1 MPEGDMSKVLMIITL
16 CRNYKFQFMDFIYYI
31 VHPTVEPMFDD
42 LLRLH
47 DNQDIFELRL
57 TICYFQRLT
66 CYHTIKCLLL
76 TEEEMW
82 LEKITRVEYYLS
94 IEGMC

>member
-1 MPEGDMSKVLMIITL
+1 MSKVLMIITL
-16 CRNYKFQFMDFIYYI
+16 CRKYKFQFMDFIYY
-31 VHPTVEPMFDD
+31 MFGD

-76 TEEEMW
+76 TEGI
-82 LEKITRVEYYLS
+82 ITS
-94 IEGMC
+94 IWINWFL